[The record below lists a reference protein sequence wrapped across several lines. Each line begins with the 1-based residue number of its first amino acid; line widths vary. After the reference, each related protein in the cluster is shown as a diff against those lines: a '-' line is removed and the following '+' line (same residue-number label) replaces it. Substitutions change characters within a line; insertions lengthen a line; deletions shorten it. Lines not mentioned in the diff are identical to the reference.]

1 MKDLQMPYLNS
12 SNGEVW
18 FPTSIRV
25 QFRIRWIQV
34 ANGQNS
40 CCLML
45 WEMIGTALV
54 AQQHSKRLDSW
65 FAIDEQ
71 SWTVGVFD
79 GFELQLMQT
88 ALD

>member
-1 MKDLQMPYLNS
+1 MPYLNLA
-12 SNGEVW
+12 NGEIRN
-18 FPTSIRV
+18 PTLFDGSRGICARFASIHENRWSMV
-25 QFRIRWIQV
+25 IRK
-34 ANGQNS
+34 
-40 CCLML
+40 
-45 WEMIGTALV
+45 MIGTALV